1 MKKIESAVKELQS
14 KCDEIYGR
22 FDVVMDLVND
32 IGLKNIK
39 RTENIRL
46 MLENERYFKTLSTS
60 QIDRSFERGISRLE
74 ECHKQMTVNRF
85 IPPYVE
91 TMWLIIWFALAL
103 VFASYFIIVTQKALY
118 KEDYKRLESAGYFSK
133 DVLEYMRQNP
143 KDGEKLR
150 RYLFEEKGWNIS
162 LE

>member
-1 MKKIESAVKELQS
+1 
-14 KCDEIYGR
+14 
-22 FDVVMDLVND
+22 
-32 IGLKNIK
+32 
-39 RTENIRL
+39 
-46 MLENERYFKTLSTS
+46 
-60 QIDRSFERGISRLE
+60 
-74 ECHKQMTVNRF
+74 
-85 IPPYVE
+85 
-91 TMWLIIWFALAL
+91 MWLIIWFALAL

-118 KEDYKRLESAGYFSK
+118 KENYKRLESTGYFSK

>member
-1 MKKIESAVKELQS
+1 MNEDFLKALHQSEGEEDKKTRMKKKIESAVKELQS

-22 FDVVMDLVND
+22 FDAVMDLVND

-74 ECHKQMTVNRF
+74 ECHKQMTINRF
-85 IPPYVE
+85 IPR
-91 TMWLIIWFALAL
+91 T
-103 VFASYFIIVTQKALY
+103 
-118 KEDYKRLESAGYFSK
+118 
-133 DVLEYMRQNP
+133 
-143 KDGEKLR
+143 
-150 RYLFEEKGWNIS
+150 
-162 LE
+162 